1 MHGTDCQ
8 KICSAE
14 GFPDEKSRRE
24 FFVKVIFLQ
33 FLFLHFAFLRIV
45 CYTISIRLS
54 KTCQD
59 RGNLFGRLYVK
70 ERGETVMKN
79 IITISREFGSGGRS
93 IGTQVAEKLG
103 YAFYDRELVDEV
115 AKRSGFAPEY
125 IEEHGEYANARN
137 SLLFYLATAERYSH
151 DNLSMHDQLY
161 ITQSKII
168 EELAEKGKCVIVG
181 RCADYILRDRK
192 DCLHVFICSDMAS
205 RARRIVER
213 YGQTQKAPE
222 KRLAEK
228 DQKRKVYYKN
238 YTGRVWGQAQNYD
251 ICLNSG
257 ALGVDTCADM
267 IVQLCK

>member
-1 MHGTDCQ
+1 
-8 KICSAE
+8 
-14 GFPDEKSRRE
+14 
-24 FFVKVIFLQ
+24 
-33 FLFLHFAFLRIV
+33 
-45 CYTISIRLS
+45 
-54 KTCQD
+54 
-59 RGNLFGRLYVK
+59 
-70 ERGETVMKN
+70 MKN

-93 IGTQVAEKLG
+93 IGKQVAEKLG

-115 AKRSGFAPEY
+115 AKRSGFAP
-125 IEEHGEYANARN
+125 GTSRSTANMPTP
-137 SLLFYLATAERYSH
+137 ATACCSIWPRPSATATTT
-151 DNLSMHDQLY
+151 SPCT
-161 ITQSKII
+161 ISSISRRARSSRSWRKR
-168 EELAEKGKCVIVG
+168 ASASSSAA
-181 RCADYILRDRK
+181 ADYILRDRK

-213 YGQTQKAPE
+213 YGQTPKAPE

-257 ALGVDTCADM
+257 ALGVDTCTDM